1 MSLIQ
6 LQPSQPVARRGFLVR
21 LSQTAAALTAAF
33 SDPARLGAAS
43 PSPAF
48 SSNSAAPDAWIDGL
62 KGEYKVMLHVH
73 QYFMTGLVDARTM
86 LANARDAYGVP
97 EAQHGIAVMTHG
109 PAIQGLLGDNVWQ
122 RFALGAFYKVNDPKT
137 GAPATR
143 NMHLAPQEGEPIDA
157 VVPDLMQR
165 GVTFVVCN
173 VALRTLAKRLAP
185 AGISA
190 DALHGELVAGL
201 VPGTFLV
208 PDLFVSIARAQKR
221 GVAYLYTDRSR

>member
-62 KGEYKVMLHVH
+62 KGEHKVMLHVH

-157 VVPDLMQR
+157 LVPDLMQR

-185 AGISA
+185 AGISCPP
-190 DALHGELVAGL
+190 LE
-201 VPGTFLV
+201 
-208 PDLFVSIARAQKR
+208 
-221 GVAYLYTDRSR
+221 AYLDVLLSHVAERVAERRVSDTPHKEPWDAVG

>member
-62 KGEYKVMLHVH
+62 KGEHKVMLHVH

-109 PAIQGLLGDNVWQ
+109 PANLGLPPDRQGTMQESATGSFPPCETYWHELLRSAQSDWNS
-122 RFALGAFYKVNDPKT
+122 
-137 GAPATR
+137 
-143 NMHLAPQEGEPIDA
+143 
-157 VVPDLMQR
+157 
-165 GVTFVVCN
+165 
-173 VALRTLAKRLAP
+173 LRPWL
-185 AGISA
+185 
-190 DALHGELVAGL
+190 
-201 VPGTFLV
+201 
-208 PDLFVSIARAQKR
+208 
-221 GVAYLYTDRSR
+221 

>member
-62 KGEYKVMLHVH
+62 RGEHKVMLHVH

-122 RFALGAFYKVNDPKT
+122 RFALGAFYKVND
-137 GAPATR
+137 
-143 NMHLAPQEGEPIDA
+143 
-157 VVPDLMQR
+157 
-165 GVTFVVCN
+165 
-173 VALRTLAKRLAP
+173 
-185 AGISA
+185 
-190 DALHGELVAGL
+190 
-201 VPGTFLV
+201 
-208 PDLFVSIARAQKR
+208 
-221 GVAYLYTDRSR
+221 